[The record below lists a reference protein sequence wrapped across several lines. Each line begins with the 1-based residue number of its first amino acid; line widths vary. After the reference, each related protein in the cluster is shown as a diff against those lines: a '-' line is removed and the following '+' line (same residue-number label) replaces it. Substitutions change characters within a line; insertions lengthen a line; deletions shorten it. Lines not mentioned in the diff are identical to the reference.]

1 MGAFGSFIA
10 AAVAAPASVLSE
22 PAPSLAMAITPAAL
36 AVAPDTPALPYR
48 LPPLLWKSSPNFSSR
63 KGARVD
69 LIVLHSTEGGY
80 GGSVA
85 WFQQSRSAVSAHFVL
100 REDGAEATQMVHLA
114 DKAWHA
120 CAFNARSIGL
130 ECAGFA
136 AKGLADAEWRAAAAI
151 VAYLLHHLQ
160 IPLRFARAGVG
171 PGFCRHFDLGKA
183 GGGHGDPTTS
193 DAVWQRVMA
202 LITEEYA
209 KVDAG
214 HVWEH
219 DSAPAAAC
227 RLNCKA

>member
-1 MGAFGSFIA
+1 MGIFGSVLDVA
-10 AAVAAPASVLSE
+10 AAAAAGAISPVPQSTVGAVLV
-22 PAPSLAMAITPAAL
+22 PQAAEIN
-36 AVAPDTPALPYR
+36 TPALPYR
-48 LPPLLWKSSPNFSSR
+48 LPPLTWKSSPNFSSR

-136 AKGLADAEWRAAAAI
+136 AKGLADVEWRAAAAI
-151 VAYLLHHLQ
+151 VGYLLHHLQ

-183 GGGHGDPTTS
+183 GGGHSDPTTS